1 MALRGTN
8 YGVLNQ
14 ETRSV
19 LLVAMWCLMKLTCHS
34 QRFPRGIILRLM
46 RNKILL
52 GLSWS
57 MVLLKIMLKH
67 EEILE
72 AHLGSRKD
80 QTDQV
85 GTQANIDGYLLV
97 RDR

>member
-34 QRFPRGIILRLM
+34 QRLPRVIILRLM
-46 RNKILL
+46 RNKIFL

-67 EEILE
+67 
-72 AHLGSRKD
+72 KKKF
-80 QTDQV
+80 
-85 GTQANIDGYLLV
+85 
-97 RDR
+97 